1 MEIWAIRKKENLYK
15 ALSDVK
21 KFFLSYDVT
30 MTRTKLKSVH
40 TKSCYRRSANY
51 VALNSCVDIYNFLE
65 IISNINHPR
74 K

>member
-30 MTRTKLKSVH
+30 MTRTKLKYQYTQKV
-40 TKSCYRRSANY
+40 
-51 VALNSCVDIYNFLE
+51 E
-65 IISNINHPR
+65 IVGVR
-74 K
+74 TL